1 MLGLALDELSALLVG
16 VHMARNRV
24 LVGVTGDRLYPSGGQ
39 SPHTVRGDPNLGW
52 VRKDYVIKRSEQ
64 E

>member
-1 MLGLALDELSALLVG
+1 MMSSNFDDHAWEYDNNNGYALCG
-16 VHMARNRV
+16 KCMAFRR
-24 LVGVTGDRLYPSGGQ
+24 RIRE
-39 SPHTVRGDPNLGW
+39 HVRGDPNLGW